1 MDKLGDATAMKRYAS
16 LGQAAENHNGSG
28 AKVLLLVD
36 AQFVNFGTIKESRN
50 QGVHG
55 PGSNVIILLGS
66 RGERAQ
72 TKQPQEDT
80 AQGDAQADQDAQF
93 KEG

>member
-1 MDKLGDATAMKRYAS
+1 M
-16 LGQAAENHNGSG
+16 NGSG
-28 AKVLLLVD
+28 AKVLLPVD
-36 AQFVNFGTIKESRN
+36 AQLVNLGTIKERRN
-50 QGVHG
+50 QRVRG
-55 PGSNVIILLGS
+55 PGSNVIILLGF

-80 AQGDAQADQDAQF
+80 AQGDAQADQGAQI